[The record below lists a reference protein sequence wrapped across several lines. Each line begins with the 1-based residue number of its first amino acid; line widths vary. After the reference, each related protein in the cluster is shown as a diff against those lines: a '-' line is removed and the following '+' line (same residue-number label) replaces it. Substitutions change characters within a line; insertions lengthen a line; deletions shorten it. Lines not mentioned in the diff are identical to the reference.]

1 MSGLYSTATEIQID
15 KWQKYSCYSRNV
27 ASEEECA
34 AYGTLYYYSYH
45 YNHDFYVYLEPKC
58 HLGELGQICNSVPEI
73 NSTLSKIKIRRKHA
87 AEYVSTAYDSVFNL
101 PDTSLFDSVDFED
114 GEDLG
119 YCGAR
124 CDLHESQCDFF
135 GTSETKC
142 YFGIY
147 SKTEVETVVD
157 SDNVNQIT
165 TYHKS
170 GMILPLD
177 QFSINSL
184 NSESILIDKRV
195 HFHN

>member
-15 KWQKYSCYSRNV
+15 KWQKYICRSLD
-27 ASEEECA
+27 ADTEEDCA
-34 AYGTLYYYSYH
+34 TYGTFYH
-45 YNHDFYVYLEPKC
+45 YSSSYNNDFYAYLDSKC
-58 HLGELGQICNSVPEI
+58 HLGELGQICNSNPEI
-73 NSTLSKIKIRRKHA
+73 NSTLTKIKIRRKHS

-119 YCGAR
+119 NCGAR
-124 CDLHESQCDFF
+124 CDLHESQCNFF

-147 SKTEVETVVD
+147 SQTDGETVVD
-157 SDNVNQIT
+157 SDNVNQIK

-170 GMILPLD
+170 GMILSLLY
-177 QFSINSL
+177 QFL
-184 NSESILIDKRV
+184 E
-195 HFHN
+195 